1 MVAPVDG
8 NISGAFAFWLT
19 TPACAQKAS
28 GTRRNTTPSRAE
40 KPPFTCA
47 FIQSNA
53 SFRKRLDCRE
63 N

>member
-1 MVAPVDG
+1 VDG
-8 NISGAFAFWLT
+8 NISGAFAFWPT

-40 KPPFTCA
+40 KPPLTCA
-47 FIQSNA
+47 FIQSKS
-53 SFRKRLDCRE
+53 SFRKRLDRRK